1 MKDRQ
6 CEVIRRELEEAA
18 LNDEFRATASSH
30 LETCADCREFHRQQT
45 KLRQI
50 VGSLGT
56 VDAPADF
63 DFRLRARLAA
73 DADKP
78 GFRFWTMTVRGLA
91 TAAVLVVFG
100 VGALMI
106 WQSMQQPAPT
116 NIAITPQQP
125 PQTIAPPPLE
135 DGNRELGL
143 VSHGGTPLP
152 AIADN
157 NTPPP
162 SRKVDRQRALKQK
175 QPITAVDF
183 SNVGA
188 NVVSNTRLGVDTA
201 TIFPIETSLQSLKVS
216 LDDGRGNARTISFPT
231 VSFGQQRVLTTG
243 NQFAPRDGVW

>member
-18 LNDEFRATASSH
+18 LNEEFRASAESH

-56 VDAPADF
+56 VNAPADF

-100 VGALMI
+100 VGAVMI
-106 WQSMQQPAPT
+106 WQSMQEPAPAT
-116 NIAITPQQP
+116 IAVTPQQP
-125 PQTIAPPPLE
+125 PQTIQTPPRE
-135 DGNRELGL
+135 DGDSDASSLAHGREAI
-143 VSHGGTPLP
+143 P

-157 NTPPP
+157 TPPP
-162 SRKVDRQRALKQK
+162 RKLDRTRAPKPK
-175 QPITAVDF
+175 QPIAAVDF
-183 SNVGA
+183 SNEGA
-188 NVVSNTRLGVDTA
+188 NVVSNTRPAADTA
-201 TIFPIETSLQSLKVS
+201 TVFPIETSLQSLKVS

-243 NQFAPRDGVW
+243 NQFAPKDGVW